1 MFDCAIPKIKKENC
15 FNAIRLFCCLIVIFE
30 HAVVLTNLNIN
41 LIGGGFEVHP
51 NYWTL

>member
-1 MFDCAIPKIKKENC
+1 MYQIAIPEIKKENC

-41 LIGGGFEVHP
+41 LIKFF
-51 NYWTL
+51 